1 MEDRRDT
8 DPMVLEAV
16 KDGKVKALWS
26 RSRKCGVFL
35 ALLVVVFIGTI
46 LIGTEVEKAN
56 VRKAPSTLY
65 FYETPAV
72 CGVHS
77 AEKQVVTHVNASEA
91 GKAGDLVAHCGDCGF
106 CSNYNDIEIYNTT
119 KETLTKT
126 STNCA
131 TKAFIGGS
139 DAVFDC
145 FKEDV
150 GFTDGC
156 NDCWTENVMCDMKKC
171 VFTCLKMIM
180 TGQRNNGGDGKLNDC
195 LLCDEKLCGPAFIEC
210 AGANRRRSGII
221 SDIGRD
227 DENEVCDSVN
237 AGWRFGLE

>member
-1 MEDRRDT
+1 MNLEMDSA
-8 DPMVLEAV
+8 PMVSDQDEEQKPAP
-16 KDGKVKALWS
+16 WS
-26 RSRKCGVFL
+26 RSKKYGIFS
-35 ALLVVVFIGTI
+35 LLLFVTLILVL
-46 LIGTEVEKAN
+46 LIGSEVEKAN
-56 VRKAPSTLY
+56 VRAASSTLY

-72 CGVHS
+72 CGVDS
-77 AEKQVVTHVNASEA
+77 TNKAVVTHVNASEA
-91 GKAGDLVAHCGDCGF
+91 SRMGDLVAHCGDCGF
-106 CSNYNDIEIYNTT
+106 CSNYNDINIYNET

-131 TKAFIGGS
+131 TKAFLGGS

-171 VFTCLKMIM
+171 VFTCLKMIL
-180 TGQRNNGGDGKLNDC
+180 TGQRNNGGDGELNDC

-210 AGANRRRSGII
+210 AGANRRRSGIV

-227 DENEVCDSVN
+227 DLNEICTSVDE
-237 AGWRFGLE
+237 GWRWGLE